1 MTSINTSWGPPGTD
15 QHGWTLE
22 RHIVERMRTT
32 PHATGEFTQLF
43 QQIALAGKII
53 ASRVNQAGLAG
64 MLGVTGAVN
73 IQGEQVQR
81 LDEFANRTIIRS
93 VEAGGH
99 VGLMA
104 SEEVDDPIPI
114 PPGYPVGKYVLLF
127 DPLDGSSNIDVN
139 VSIGTIFSIHR
150 RITPSN
156 ASPTIADCLQPG
168 YKQVAAGYIIYGSST
183 MLVYTSGEG
192 VHGFTLDP
200 SVGEFFLSHENIRI
214 PARGSI
220 YSINEGNEAN
230 WHEGTRNW
238 VKWLKTPDKA
248 NGRPYSQRYVG
259 SLVADF
265 HRTLLK
271 GGVFAYP
278 GDKKNKNGKLR
289 LLYEAAPCAMIAEAA
304 GGAASTGKQRI
315 LDIPATEL
323 HQRVPLIIGSH
334 DDVADAVEMVKND

>member
-1 MTSINTSWGPPGTD
+1 MTSYNTSWGPPGID

-22 RHIVERMRTT
+22 RHIVERMRAT

-73 IQGEQVQR
+73 VQGEQVQR

-114 PPGYPVGKYVLLF
+114 PPGYPVGKYVLMF

-150 RITPSN
+150 RISTDTK
-156 ASPTIADCLQPG
+156 PTLADCLQPG

-200 SVGEFFLSHENIRI
+200 SVGEFFLSHENIRV

-220 YSINEGNEAN
+220 YSINEGNEHS

-238 VKWLKTPDKA
+238 VKSLKTPDKA
-248 NGRPYSQRYVG
+248 NGRPYTQRYVG
-259 SLVADF
+259 SLVGDF

-278 GDKKNKNGKLR
+278 GDQKNPKGKLR
-289 LLYEAAPCAMIAEAA
+289 LLYEASPCAMIAEAA
-304 GGAASTGKQRI
+304 GGAASTGKERI
-315 LDIPATEL
+315 LDIVPTEL
-323 HQRVPLIIGSH
+323 HQRVPLFIGSH
-334 DDVADAVEMVKND
+334 DDVADAVEMVSKD

>member
-1 MTSINTSWGPPGTD
+1 
-15 QHGWTLE
+15 
-22 RHIVERMRTT
+22 MRST

-43 QQIALAGKII
+43 QQITLAGKII
-53 ASRVNQAGLAG
+53 ASRVKQAGLAD
-64 MLGVTGAVN
+64 MLGVTGAINV
-73 IQGEQVQR
+73 QGEQVQR
-81 LDEFANRTIIRS
+81 LDEFANATIIRS

-104 SEEVDDPIPI
+104 SEEVDDPISI
-114 PPGYPVGKYVLLF
+114 PPGYTVGKYVLLF

-150 RITPSN
+150 RVTDDKPSLK
-156 ASPTIADCLQPG
+156 DCLQPG

-214 PARGSI
+214 PSRGSV
-220 YSINEGNEAN
+220 YSINEGNESN
-230 WHEGTRNW
+230 WHDGTRNW

-278 GDKKNKNGKLR
+278 GDKKNPNGKLR
-289 LLYEAAPCAMIAEAA
+289 LLYEAAPCAMLAEAA
-304 GGAASTGKQRI
+304 GGAASTGKERI
-315 LDIPATEL
+315 LDLVPTEL
-323 HQRVPLIIGSH
+323 HQRVPLYIGSH
-334 DDVADAVEMVKND
+334 DDVADAIEMIGAG